1 MRKNYGC
8 KYFWVGRDHAGIKDF
23 YGIYDS
29 QKFCK
34 KIGVNAIVLGVL
46 NLRNE
51 VDIDLTRRLARR
63 SMNME
68 VTFHKAIDNTNNIF
82 DPTATNIKSLC
93 TQKSVDCDQLL
104 LLNIKT
110 PKNISCRIFN
120 NDASEALQCGN
131 GLRAIMLYLK
141 NSYGINEATI
151 NIADINY
158 EVNIQD
164 ENNIRVNMGAPS
176 FLLDNIVSD
185 DERIN
190 IQLLSEENY
199 FEATVVNDSNQ
210 WSFSFAPISMGNLHC
225 IVFSQNSY
233 DKKEA
238 ISSILNNIFNSS
250 SNIGFIL
257 NSNEFKRDP
266 SVNIVLRVN
275 ERGAGWT
282 KSCGSGAASAAAFNA
297 SS

>member
-1 MRKNYGC
+1 MILISFTKMNSQGN
-8 KYFWVGRDHAGIKDF
+8 DF
-23 YGIYDS
+23 
-29 QKFCK
+29 
-34 KIGVNAIVLGVL
+34 IV
-46 NLRNE
+46 
-51 VDIDLTRRLARR
+51 
-63 SMNME
+63 
-68 VTFHKAIDNTNNIF
+68 IDNTNNIF
-82 DPTATNIKSLC
+82 NPTPTNIKSLC
-93 TQKSVDCDQLL
+93 TQKSVGCDQLL

-233 DKKEA
+233 DKKED
-238 ISSILNNIFNSS
+238 ISSILNNVFNSS

-257 NSNEFKRDP
+257 NSDEFKQDT
-266 SVNIVLRVN
+266 SVNLVLRVN

-282 KSCGSGAASAAAFNA
+282 KSCGSGAASAAAFMIKYTNSQHHNDFMVNVEQQGGVLSVKWNPA
-297 SS
+297 LGKNDSYKPLYLSGPSELEYVGEWSA

>member
-1 MRKNYGC
+1 MSISFTKMN
-8 KYFWVGRDHAGIKDF
+8 
-23 YGIYDS
+23 S
-29 QKFCK
+29 QGDNF
-34 KIGVNAIVLGVL
+34 IV
-46 NLRNE
+46 
-51 VDIDLTRRLARR
+51 
-63 SMNME
+63 
-68 VTFHKAIDNTNNIF
+68 IDNTNNIF

-93 TQKSVDCDQLL
+93 AQKSVDCDQLL

-120 NDASEALQCGN
+120 NDASKALQCGN

-158 EVNIQD
+158 EANIQD

-185 DERIN
+185 DEKIN
-190 IQLLSEENY
+190 IQLLPGKNY
-199 FEATVVNDSNQ
+199 FEATVVKDNNE
-210 WSFSFAPISMGNLHC
+210 WGFSFIPVSMGNLHC

-233 DKKEA
+233 DKKED
-238 ISSILNNIFNSS
+238 ISSILNNVFNSS

-257 NSNEFKRDP
+257 NSNEFKKDP
-266 SVNIVLRVN
+266 SVNLVLRVN

-282 KSCGSGAASAAAFNA
+282 KSCGSGAASAAAFMIKYVSAEQHNGFMA
-297 SS
+297 KVEQEGGILSVKWDPNLEKNDSHKPLYLSGPSKLEYVGECSA